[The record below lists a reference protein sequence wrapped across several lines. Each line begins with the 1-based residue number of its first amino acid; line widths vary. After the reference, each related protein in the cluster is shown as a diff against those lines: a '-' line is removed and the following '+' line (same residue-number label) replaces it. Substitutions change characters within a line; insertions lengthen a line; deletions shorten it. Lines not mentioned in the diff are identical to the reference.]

1 MNEPG
6 EGEHSEKNDDNTGGE
21 SEITSVSSANNEKG
35 NILVKNVIVT

>member
-21 SEITSVSSANNEKG
+21 SANNEKG
-35 NILVKNVIVT
+35 NILIKDVILQ